1 MFLDAIEKCVFCLQ
15 IRSYM
20 RNALQRLPGTLFS
33 HRKLAS
39 IIMTNDCFFSAGDEY
54 LVVNDGTC
62 RGDGVFTLSLYTSLL
77 LLLLYDQ
84 GY

>member
-1 MFLDAIEKCVFCLQ
+1 
-15 IRSYM
+15 
-20 RNALQRLPGTLFS
+20 
-33 HRKLAS
+33 
-39 IIMTNDCFFSAGDEY
+39 MTNDCFFSAGDEY